1 MNLSVRPKASKF
13 GRFRRWFLR
22 TNISAKVLFIC
33 VFHSVNCAIFYRWT
47 NAMCLCLKERS
58 NKSIQ
63 ILSSTFAFVILF
75 HEELVNNQL
84 RNLIWQTLYRIKALT
99 EMSSVKRSTYPRHFL
114 ANVRTKWY
122 LCWNRKKY
130 KPQNKFVVYHSYWKW
145 WLVHN
150 ECTKW
155 MRWYLVLLVYII
167 FYFTHIMNAS
177 AFMID
182 TKEWVWNSIKS

>member
-22 TNISAKVLFIC
+22 TNISAKVLFIYTC

-84 RNLIWQTLYRIKALT
+84 SKFNRASLILQ
-99 EMSSVKRSTYPRHFL
+99 EMLSVKRSTYPRHFL
-114 ANVRTKWY
+114 ANTRTKWY
-122 LCWNRKKY
+122 LCWNRNNY
-130 KPQNKFVVYHSYWKW
+130 KFVVYHCFHTENNNMYA
-145 WLVHN
+145 
-150 ECTKW
+150 CTKW

-167 FYFTHIMNAS
+167 FYFTHIMNECV
-177 AFMID
+177 FMSD
-182 TKEWVWNSIKS
+182 T